1 MLGSLEEKC
10 QEQEGPTRWT
20 LQAIITKVDA
30 MDGDVRAKVQAMQRE
45 IFETAPT
52 CLPGI
57 LTASSKR
64 TQLGIDAVRRNMID
78 ACALGRISSTVR
90 RG

>member
-1 MLGSLEEKC
+1 MPELLANAEDVHIEEVGQCVVIFIEKMFI
-10 QEQEGPTRWT
+10 QLSSTNH
-20 LQAIITKVDA
+20 LSS
-30 MDGDVRAKVQAMQRE
+30 MQRE

-64 TQLGIDAVRRNMID
+64 THLGIEEVRRNIID
-78 ACALGRISSTVR
+78 ACALGRITSTIR